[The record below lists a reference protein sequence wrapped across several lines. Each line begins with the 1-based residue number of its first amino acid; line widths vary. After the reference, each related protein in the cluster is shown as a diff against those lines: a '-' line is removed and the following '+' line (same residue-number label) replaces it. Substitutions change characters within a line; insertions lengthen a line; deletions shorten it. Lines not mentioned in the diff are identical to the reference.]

1 MKIFK
6 NGVAHDFEKGR
17 SVAGIVRQLLEF
29 KDNKTTLTS
38 PVVHLSANNF
48 TDYVKS
54 KSLMMINFC
63 DINHMDCKKLR
74 IHYKKAAEKLSAHV
88 PSIPLAY
95 VDVIQDS
102 SLATEYKIETLPALK
117 VFRHGR
123 TNYNYLGP
131 QDEFAIV
138 SFMKEQV
145 GPPAKKMNDI
155 KELKRLIDDRKDI
168 IIVGYFQNMD
178 DPLLKAYT
186 DAGNDELRHHFQ
198 MFFTTNKEILADQS
212 VSCKI

>member
-1 MKIFK
+1 MKVFK

-29 KDNKTTLTS
+29 KDNKTTLS
-38 PVVHLSANNF
+38 NPVVTLSSSNF
-48 TDYVKS
+48 TDYVNS
-54 KSLMMINFC
+54 KPLMMIKFC
-63 DINHMDCKKLR
+63 DVNHMDCKKLR
-74 IHYKKAAEKLSAHV
+74 IHYKKAAEKLAAHE
-88 PSIPLAY
+88 PSIPLAQ

-102 SLATEYKIETLPALK
+102 SLATKYKIESLPALK
-117 VFRHGR
+117 VFRNGR

-145 GPPAKKMNDI
+145 GSPAKKINDA
-155 KELKRLIDDRKDI
+155 KELKQLINDRKDI
-168 IIVGYFQNMD
+168 IIVGYFQNKK
-178 DPLLKAYT
+178 DPLLQAYI

-198 MFFTTNKEILADQS
+198 MFYTTNKEALADQS
-212 VSCKI
+212 VRY